1 MHICCSL
8 SQSATA
14 DAWQGSWCLGAGVYF
29 GQLLGMADHLSFTLG
44 RAGYRIHKI
53 VPYGPVHET
62 LQYLIRSG
70 AANTLVTRG
79 LPYAKPSCPDVV
91 LGWQCSGTEELQ
103 HSISIIAVLV
113 VQSWGGVETPFSPSF
128 LQVLT

>member
-1 MHICCSL
+1 MWRTTCSPL
-8 SQSATA
+8 QSEPA
-14 DAWQGSWCLGAGVYF
+14 DAWQVLLCLGVGVYF

-70 AANTLVTRG
+70 ATDTLVTLA
-79 LPYAKPSCPDVV
+79 LPYANPSCPDVV
-91 LGWQCSGTEELQ
+91 LGWQRGGIEELQ
-103 HSISIIAVLV
+103 HSKISALA
-113 VQSWGGVETPFSPSF
+113 VQSCGGVETPLSPSC